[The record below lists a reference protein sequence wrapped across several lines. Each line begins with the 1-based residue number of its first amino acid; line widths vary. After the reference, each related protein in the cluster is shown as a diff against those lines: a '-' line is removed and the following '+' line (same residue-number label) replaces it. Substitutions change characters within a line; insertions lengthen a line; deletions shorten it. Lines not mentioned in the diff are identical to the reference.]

1 MRIQYYNN
9 LRVFNLA
16 AQYSSFAT
24 AALKLNLTKG
34 AISYQI
40 KELEGELGFLLFHRL
55 PNGVE
60 LTSKG
65 KELQS
70 TLQPT
75 FKTIEQQIE
84 ILKRDNTSKLTIGVP
99 TYFASRCLSPL
110 LMNFLQ
116 SYPTVRLRIQ
126 PMVDVD
132 DIEGQNID
140 LAIRWGRGDWSN
152 APVEPLIQCPAFPV
166 GNKEAMDHV
175 DEHGLEAAFNN
186 FTLLN
191 DSDTSSAWMDWYSE
205 AEFTFPTKV
214 DSLVIPD
221 PNVRVQAVIDGQ
233 GVSLNDRFI
242 EKELS
247 ERKLF
252 RLSDFQL
259 ENYGYFLVYPSKSRH
274 DPNVETFAKWLLE
287 ELS

>member
-16 AQYSSFAT
+16 AQYNSFAT
-24 AALKLNLTKG
+24 AAQKLNLTKG

-60 LTSKG
+60 LTPKG
-65 KELQS
+65 KDLQS
-70 TLQPT
+70 TLQPS
-75 FKTIEQQIE
+75 FKTIEQQVE
-84 ILKRDNTSKLTIGVP
+84 FLKRDNSSKLTIGVP

-110 LMNFLQ
+110 LMNFLKF
-116 SYPTVRLRIQ
+116 YPAIRLRIQ
-126 PMVDVD
+126 PMTDSD
-132 DIEGQNID
+132 DIEDQDID
-140 LAIRWGRGDWSN
+140 LAIRWGKGDWAD

-166 GNKEAMDHV
+166 GNKEALDLV
-175 DEHGLEAAFNN
+175 NLQGLEVAFNS
-186 FTLLN
+186 FTLL
-191 DSDTSSAWMDWYSE
+191 DDRDTSNAWTDWY
-205 AEFTFPTKV
+205 AQAGFLFPAKV

-233 GVSLNDRFI
+233 GVSLNDRLI
-242 EKELS
+242 EKELL
-247 ERKLF
+247 EEKLF
-252 RLSDFQL
+252 RLSEFQL
-259 ENYGYFLVYPSKSRH
+259 ESYGYFLVYPSRSKFA
-274 DPNVETFAKWLLE
+274 PNVETFAKWLLA